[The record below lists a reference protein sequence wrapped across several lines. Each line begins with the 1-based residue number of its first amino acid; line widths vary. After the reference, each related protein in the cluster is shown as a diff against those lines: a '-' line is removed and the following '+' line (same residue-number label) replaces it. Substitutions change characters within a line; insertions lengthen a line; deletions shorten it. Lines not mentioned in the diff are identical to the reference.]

1 MPDIRVDIGYFNDEQ
16 RRFFQ
21 GFPNSGDINH
31 IVRDGITITEDEFL
45 AYMMFPW
52 QMDLA
57 GLRNYAELRNQVQNN
72 LGAVNQLLSLNL

>member
-16 RRFFQ
+16 RRLFQ